1 MTWPPIERLRKVWN
15 SRFMQALARLE
26 QDKHLR
32 ERCGGC
38 GRQFWDHPNDFD
50 ECVRKVL
57 ALD

>member
-1 MTWPPIERLRKVWN
+1 VIDRIRRAWN
-15 SRFMQALARLE
+15 ARFMQAMARLE
-26 QDKHLR
+26 RERSLR

-38 GRQFWDHPNDFD
+38 GRPFCDHPSDYD

>member
-1 MTWPPIERLRKVWN
+1 MTWQPIERLRKAWN
-15 SRFMQALARLE
+15 VRFMQALARLE
-26 QDKHLR
+26 REKHLR

-38 GRQFWDHPNDFD
+38 GRMFWDHPNDYD

>member
-1 MTWPPIERLRKVWN
+1 MPWPPIDRLRKAWN
-15 SRFMQALARLE
+15 ARFMQAIARLE
-26 QDKHLR
+26 LEERLR

-38 GRQFWDHPNDFD
+38 GRMFSDHPNDFD

>member
-1 MTWPPIERLRKVWN
+1 MIDRIKRAWDA
-15 SRFMQALARLE
+15 RFMQALARLE
-26 QDKHLR
+26 DDRRSR

-38 GRQFWDHPNDFD
+38 GRMFYAHPGDYD

>member
-1 MTWPPIERLRKVWN
+1 MPDERIKRAWDA
-15 SRFMQALARLE
+15 RFMQAIARLE
-26 QDKHLR
+26 EDKRRR

-38 GRQFWDHPNDFD
+38 GRFFYDHPNDYD

>member
-1 MTWPPIERLRKVWN
+1 MNDPVERRVSKVWDA
-15 SRFMQALARLE
+15 RFMQALARLE
-26 QDKHLR
+26 KEKNQR

-38 GRQFWDHPNDFD
+38 GKQFGDHPNDFD